1 MNPVILHVDM
11 DAFFVSVEQL
21 YDPTLRGK
29 PVVVGGNPNH
39 RGVVAAASYEARK
52 YGVHSAMPLRTAA
65 RLCPQA
71 IFLPVRFERYRAASA
86 QIRGIFQE
94 FSPQVEMVSVDEAY
108 LNLTGTE
115 RLWGTPLRAA
125 HRLHEEVARRTSLPC
140 SIGISRSRLISK
152 IASDQAKPNGVLWI
166 VPGSEAAFLSPLP
179 VGKIPGVGKVTG
191 KHLREIGVQKMG
203 DLLRLDP
210 DLLKQKLG
218 QFALALSAMA
228 RGEEQSIVDAGSWEA
243 GDHARSISHEE
254 TFAEDR
260 GEPEALETVLA
271 DLSQRVATRLRAEGL
286 HARTLTLKL
295 RYGNFQTLTRAE
307 TLAEST
313 QRDGVILE
321 AARRLFHRHW
331 DRRRKVRLL
340 GVQASGL
347 SGCAGQANLLTGL
360 TEAKWSRALAAADR
374 LRKRYGFS
382 SVQLAS
388 ALPPGEATKVSGN
401 TGLRTPGR
409 DSDDET

>member
-1 MNPVILHVDM
+1 MIPVILHVDM

-21 YDPTLRGK
+21 YDPSLRGK
-29 PVVVGGNPNH
+29 PVVVGGNPNR
-39 RGVVAAASYEARK
+39 RGVVAAASYEART

-71 IFLPVRFERYRAASA
+71 IFLPARFERYRTASA
-86 QIRGIFQE
+86 QIQGIFQE
-94 FSPQVEMVSVDEAY
+94 FSPHVEMVSVDEAY
-108 LNLTGTE
+108 INLTGTE
-115 RLWGTPLRAA
+115 RLWGAPLRAA
-125 HRLHEEVARRTSLPC
+125 HRLHEEIARRTRLPC

-152 IASDQAKPNGVLWI
+152 IASDQAKPNGILWI
-166 VPGSEAAFLSPLP
+166 APGNEAAFLSPLS

-191 KHLREIGVQKMG
+191 KHLQEIGVQTMR
-203 DLLRLDP
+203 DLTGLDP
-210 DLLKQKLG
+210 DFLERKLG
-218 QFALALSAMA
+218 QFGPMLSALA
-228 RGEEQSIVDAGSWEA
+228 RGEERSVAEEGSWGGEER
-243 GDHARSISHEE
+243 ARSISHEE

-260 GEPEALETVLA
+260 GEPEALDTVLA
-271 DLSQRVATRLRAEGL
+271 DLSQRVAQRLRGEGL
-286 HARTLTLKL
+286 YARTITLKL

-313 QRDGVILE
+313 QRDGGILE

-347 SGCAGQANLLTGL
+347 SGSAGQGNLLTGPV
-360 TEAKWSRALAAADR
+360 EAKWSRALAATDR

-382 SVQLAS
+382 SVQLAA
-388 ALPPGEATKVSGN
+388 ALPPGTAAGVSPN
-401 TGLRTPGR
+401 TRYRAPGTGP
-409 DSDDET
+409 DEET